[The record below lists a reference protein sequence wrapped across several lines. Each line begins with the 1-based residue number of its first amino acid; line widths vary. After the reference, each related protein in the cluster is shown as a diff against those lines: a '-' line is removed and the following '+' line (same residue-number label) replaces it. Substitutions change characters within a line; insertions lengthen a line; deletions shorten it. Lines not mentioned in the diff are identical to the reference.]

1 MPDKKLEKLKK
12 LLEVANQDFATPEE
26 VAKMAKALIDLLKR
40 QRTEIDEKLSSV
52 KDLTESQAKTLA
64 QDLSTK
70 ETRLQSLIDSLQ
82 AKLKDAE
89 SRVQK
94 SIDDA
99 EERVTKKIPKR
110 VDLTDIR
117 NEIQALKDSLPN
129 FATLIT
135 MEPEAIRDALELLQ
149 DEERLDASAIKNLD
163 QYATKQVTGGGWGV
177 VRRLSN
183 LDDVNVQTTRPNENA
198 TIQYQTASG
207 KWFTGVSITVSQTAP
222 TDPKTGDL
230 WVALP

>member
-1 MPDKKLEKLKK
+1 VLFRSLARD
-12 LLEVANQDFATPEE
+12 
-26 VAKMAKALIDLLKR
+26 
-40 QRTEIDEKLSSV
+40 LSS
-52 KDLTESQAKTLA
+52 
-64 QDLSTK
+64 K
-70 ETRLQSLIDSLQ
+70 ENRLQSLIESLNQ
-82 AKLKDAE
+82 KLSESENRVQNSIDAAE
-89 SRVQK
+89 S
-94 SIDDA
+94 
-99 EERVTKKIPKR
+99 RVTKKIPKR

-135 MEPEAIRDALELLQ
+135 MEPEAIRDALELL
-149 DEERLDASAIKNLD
+149 DGEDRLDASAIKNLD

-207 KWFTGVSITVSQTAP
+207 KWFTGVSITVSDTP
-222 TDPKTGDL
+222 PSDPKVGDL
-230 WVALP
+230 WIATV

>member
-1 MPDKKLEKLKK
+1 MPDKKLEKLKQ
-12 LLEVANQDFATPEE
+12 LLEIANQDFATPEE
-26 VAKMAKALIDLLKR
+26 VAKIAKALIDLLKR
-40 QRTEIDEKLSSV
+40 QRSELDTQLSSV
-52 KDLTESQAKTLA
+52 KDLSESQAKALA
-64 QDLSTK
+64 RDLSSK
-70 ETRLQSLIDSLQ
+70 ENRLQSLIESLNQ
-82 AKLKDAE
+82 KLSE
-89 SRVQK
+89 SENRVQN
-94 SIDDA
+94 SIDAA
-99 EERVTKKIPKR
+99 EARVTKKIPKR

-135 MEPEAIRDALELLQ
+135 MEPEAIRDALELL
-149 DEERLDASAIKNLD
+149 DGEDRLDASAIKNLD

-207 KWFTGVSITVSQTAP
+207 KWFTGVSITVSATAP
-222 TDPKTGDL
+222 SDPKLHDL
-230 WVALP
+230 WVQLP